1 MTKKN
6 VESKLAKIGV
16 PASYVG
22 VTALLVS
29 LVCSQMGA
37 CD

>member
-29 LVCSQMGA
+29 LVCSQMGV

>member
-1 MTKKN
+1 MTKQKI
-6 VESKLAKIGV
+6 ESKLAKIGV

-29 LVCSQMGA
+29 LVCNQMGA

>member
-22 VTALLVS
+22 VTALIVS
-29 LVCSQMGA
+29 FVCSQMGV

>member
-22 VTALLVS
+22 ITALIVS
-29 LVCSQMGA
+29 LVCSQMGV

>member
-1 MTKKN
+1 MTKKT
-6 VESKLAKIGV
+6 ESRLRQLGI

-22 VTALLVS
+22 VTALIVTII
-29 LVCSQMGA
+29 CSQLGV